1 MRTAF
6 IIVLGCMA
14 LCGCIEET
22 SDDAGATDVTCTIL
36 VNTDTTRTLNCD
48 DGSSLT
54 VPGGSDGLPSL
65 HGTICVIQ
73 DNDNGTRTI
82 YCQDGQTF
90 TVPGG
95 TDTWSP
101 VERNPAC
108 DEPSEEVFGSQV
120 PWGGF
125 EHNGKSYTCNRCP
138 GGDGLIQ
145 GTWRLIDFDTEDPG
159 VTLSTLC
166 ADSTNCLHRETV
178 TFDGNS
184 FSQRLEGIDLGSPI
198 SATINGWYFCSDVA
212 ELADKP
218 KIFVVSSVSPP
229 DAFGF
234 DDNLAFTSFTRL
246 AVDSDNRL
254 DWNYSM
260 GVNEGAWVDAIYCRV
275 GTIITTLSGDQV
287 PCTDPFE

>member
-22 SDDAGATDVTCTIL
+22 SDDAGATDVTCTIV

-82 YCQDGQTF
+82 YCQDGQ
-90 TVPGG
+90 
-95 TDTWSP
+95 
-101 VERNPAC
+101 
-108 DEPSEEVFGSQV
+108 
-120 PWGGF
+120 
-125 EHNGKSYTCNRCP
+125 SYTCNRCP

-166 ADSTNCLHRETV
+166 ADSTNCLHRETL

-229 DAFGF
+229 GAFGY